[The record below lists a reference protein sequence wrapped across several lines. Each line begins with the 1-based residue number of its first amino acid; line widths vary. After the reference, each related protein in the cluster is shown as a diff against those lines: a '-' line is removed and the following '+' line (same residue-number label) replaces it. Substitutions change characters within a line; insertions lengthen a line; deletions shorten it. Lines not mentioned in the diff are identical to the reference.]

1 MFIIVGYSP
10 TSGELNEYR
19 RSDANY
25 TELSSVDKFTT
36 KLRLVKQ
43 NVAKSVDC
51 FYVAHE
57 ILGHIQNQ
65 NMI

>member
-1 MFIIVGYSP
+1 MDKP
-10 TSGELNEYR
+10 KKTST
-19 RSDANY
+19 Y

-65 NMI
+65 NMT